1 MGNANIKA
9 GVKITILSGLD
20 KLLAKSLHYVIEKNL
35 GKKTIQRVERRLFE
49 KYGVS
54 LLQSI
59 EQFQKLDAVLRE
71 LFGAGTDALEKKF
84 FNVVCL
90 TPKSITK
97 NQNWL
102 TINDSSLAHL
112 ILEAYGDE
120 DEVKI
125 LKSVVEKPMI
135 VYDILKKSKLPQTSG
150 YRKVKVL
157 IETGLLIAKGSAI
170 ADDGRKITKYQS
182 LFDNVR
188 INIVKDTITVDV
200 QLNEQNLNQS
210 SIMQVIYGL

>member
-71 LFGAGTDALEKKF
+71 FFGAGTDTLEKKF
-84 FNVVCL
+84 FYVVCL

-102 TINDSSLAHL
+102 TIKDSSLAHL

-150 YRKVKVL
+150 YRKVKLL

-188 INIVKDTITVDV
+188 INIVKDTITVDI

>member
-20 KLLAKSLHYVIEKNL
+20 KLLAKSLYYVIEKNL

-71 LFGAGTDALEKKF
+71 FFGAGTDALEKKF

-90 TPKSITK
+90 APKSITK

-102 TINDSSLAHL
+102 TIKDSSLAHL